1 MNITIHNYQSLYK
14 DLIDKRASFEIYQV
28 PVSDMFHVCGVL
40 EEYIEAKNLKCR
52 IYTENR
58 YVGIL
63 SSILNK
69 QYGILTAVFML
80 AHNLLTWDPDYI
92 ISRDIVNNRVKI
104 SYQK

>member
-1 MNITIHNYQSLYK
+1 MNITIHNYQSFYK

-63 SSILNK
+63 SSVLNK
-69 QYGILTAVFML
+69 QYGIFTAVFML
-80 AHNLLTWDPDYI
+80 AHNLLTWDQDYI
-92 ISRDIVNNRVKI
+92 ISRDIVNNQIWVK
-104 SYQK
+104 SKN